1 MQFESAAAERMFL
14 ESFHT
19 QRVTQD
25 RIFAV
30 TQVRAFA
37 DTAYQTGLAGGGG
50 RVSTV
55 RPPPL
60 LVQAAIALLLALRI
74 PSNAIPAV
82 RLLFWGTHAIS
93 ATVLGLS
100 SADKASY
107 ARLRPY
113 LLSAARVF
121 YNLLCP
127 QLVWQLAAQ
136 SSAQGGSRDSWP
148 GTHVGMSG
156 LFWSCVVPSA
166 QCCGDSGDTLS
177 SSIDHLGLKKQ
188 PLPWIAANPGPLL
201 ACCEWHFDCRRPL
214 ALQPSSCCG

>member
-50 RVSTV
+50 RVRTGRLSTV

-113 LLSAARVF
+113 LLSVARVF

-148 GTHVGMSG
+148 GTHVSMSG
-156 LFWSCVVPSA
+156 LFWSYVVPSA
-166 QCCGDSGDTLS
+166 Q
-177 SSIDHLGLKKQ
+177 
-188 PLPWIAANPGPLL
+188 
-201 ACCEWHFDCRRPL
+201 
-214 ALQPSSCCG
+214 